1 VLNKLH
7 DQFNKEINC
16 PLAFNAEG
24 LFFEGGN
31 NMTIQEAYSKLEESF
46 EKFQGEK
53 DWKNY
58 LDFSARFHDYSLNNS
73 VLIYTQKP
81 NARFVRGYRAWQN
94 LGRQVKKGEK
104 AIKIFAPL
112 IKKQENSK
120 GKQETCLK
128 GFRIISVFDLSQT
141 EGDDSQLPTMIKGLE
156 SDIDY
161 STILDQIL
169 EKIDVTVDFKDMN
182 YAEHG
187 FYAIKEKAITI
198 NSRNS
203 PVHTLKTLF
212 HELAHHYHLDSL
224 KGRRDKFTY
233 EQEEFV
239 AESSAYLVCATLG
252 IDTGD
257 YSIPYIKNWLDDF
270 KAFQEMRRDIERT
283 VKQITSL
290 LPADVTQSIKDSE

>member
-1 VLNKLH
+1 
-7 DQFNKEINC
+7 
-16 PLAFNAEG
+16 
-24 LFFEGGN
+24 
-31 NMTIQEAYSKLEESF
+31 MTIQEAYSKLEESF
-46 EKFQGEK
+46 EKFQGQE
-53 DWKNY
+53 DWKKY
-58 LDFSARFHDYSLNNS
+58 LDFSARFHDYSLNNTA
-73 VLIYTQKP
+73 LIYTQKP
-81 NARFVRGYRAWQN
+81 NARFVRGYRSWQE

-112 IKKQENSK
+112 IKKEENAK
-120 GKQETCLK
+120 GKKETNLK

-141 EGDDSQLPTMIKGLE
+141 DGDDSQLPTMIKGLD
-156 SDIDY
+156 SDMDY

-169 EKIDVTVDFKDMN
+169 EKIDVPVDFKDMS
-182 YAEHG
+182 YEKHG

-212 HELAHHYHLDSL
+212 HELAHHYHLESL

-239 AESSAYLVCATLG
+239 AESSAYLACATLG

-257 YSIPYIKNWLDDF
+257 YSIPYIKHWLDDF
-270 KAFQEMRRDIERT
+270 KAFQEMRRDIEKT

-290 LPADVTQSIKDSE
+290 LPTDITPLNKDFERKGEKC

>member
-1 VLNKLH
+1 
-7 DQFNKEINC
+7 
-16 PLAFNAEG
+16 
-24 LFFEGGN
+24 
-31 NMTIQEAYSKLEESF
+31 MTIQEAYSKLEQSF
-46 EKFQGEK
+46 EHFQEQE

-58 LDFSARFHDYSLNNS
+58 LDFSAKFHDYSLNNTA
-73 VLIYTQKP
+73 LIYTQKP
-81 NARFVRGYRAWQN
+81 NARFVRGYRAWQK

-112 IKKQENSK
+112 IKKEENSK
-120 GKQETCLK
+120 GKKETSLK

-141 EGDDSQLPTMIKGLE
+141 DGDDSQLPTMIKGLQ
-156 SDIDY
+156 SQVDY
-161 STILDQIL
+161 STILDQVL
-169 EKIDVTVDFKDMN
+169 QKIDVPVDFKDMN

-203 PVHTLKTLF
+203 PVHALKTLF